1 MKNLFILLFTT
12 LTTFVSAQVPDTIF
26 IEPINKGASIVL
38 GLVGS
43 SGVSEAIEPLYVI
56 YEGKTLPNTNLV
68 VNTPVDKK
76 FTEQELIN
84 YLTNLI
90 YRNENLNWLD
100 EARLMERKK
109 LETIYPIVNGILS
122 GLEVEGFHKQMLSK
136 FSSSFVGTWKL
147 TSSGVESYL
156 KILDTG
162 IVLVCDEFGEPIS
175 GETPGSIL
183 VKTENR
189 FVLTGLEGLTTTTF
203 NKSINKS
210 DFSDNTMT
218 KVLSKVD

>member
-1 MKNLFILLFTT
+1 MKNLFIILFTT

-43 SGVSEAIEPLYVI
+43 SGVSEAMEPLYVI

-76 FTEQELIN
+76 FTKQELIN

-100 EARLMERKK
+100 EARLMERQK
-109 LETIYPIVNGILS
+109 LETIYPMVNGILN

-147 TSSGVESYL
+147 TSSGLESYL

-162 IVLVCDEFGEPIS
+162 VVLVCDEFGEPIS
-175 GETPGSIL
+175 GKTPGSIL

-189 FVLTGLEGLTTTTF
+189 FIITGLEGLTTTTF
-203 NKSINKS
+203 NKSINKN
-210 DFSDNTMT
+210 DFLDATLT
-218 KVLSKVD
+218 KVLSKVQ

>member
-43 SGVSEAIEPLYVI
+43 SGVSEAIEPLYII
-56 YEGKTLPNTNLV
+56 YEGKTLPNTNIV

-156 KILDTG
+156 KIFDTG

-189 FVLTGLEGLTTTTF
+189 FILTGLGGLTTTTF

-210 DFSDNTMT
+210 DFSDSTMT
-218 KVLSKVD
+218 KVLSKVN